1 METMALHKKWK
12 IYIKLSS
19 PHKIFT
25 IDNLIIIMAAN
36 RYILWNKAMPT
47 FSIVS

>member
-1 METMALHKKWK
+1 METMALHKKWR

-36 RYILWNKAMPT
+36 SILLNKAMPT